1 MKRKKKKL
9 KKNKSIKSK
18 RFKSIKSVKKR
29 KKIFKKKPK
38 IKTSAKKRR
47 KKNKILKKKIKIRK
61 KKIILLRSKRKN
73 TQKTR
78 AVVLGIL
85 SLSDKIRSMLRL
97 NFDLD
102 KSLQNFFQ
110 GISGRVSNIK
120 KIFQEEREKQ
130 KQKKIKEMEREKI
143 EAKKRFM
150 QQEEIVLKSKALELK
165 AEKELS
171 RQLSIDLKRFLR
183 EDQAELRRERAEK
196 QRKFLEQI
204 QLEKKIESFVRRE
217 EKEVQALSKYV
228 LNQQR
233 ESYEEVKLRIDKI
246 KEKYKAL
253 RQQKV
258 EEAIRE
264 RLTQFGV
271 DVKDSDTKDILLEKE
286 RIYNE
291 EREKIEYALES
302 FYRASHSLCF
312 MISKRYLSKH
322 LPIMRCVD
330 KRIEESAIYIKWDDT
345 PEDEWLICIYL
356 KDDTPTE
363 GIVIEDKT
371 DSEKNISREFKRDQI
386 FDASDFMVDSLTALL
401 ERERNKR
408 KVS

>member
-9 KKNKSIKSK
+9 RKNKSIKSK
-18 RFKSIKSVKKR
+18 RLKFKKSAKKR
-29 KKIFKKKPK
+29 KKVSKKKSK
-38 IKTSAKKRR
+38 IKRTIKKRR
-47 KKNKILKKKIKIRK
+47 KKIKNRK
-61 KKIILLRSKRKN
+61 KKIISLRSKHK

-78 AVVLGIL
+78 AVVSGIL
-85 SLSDKIRSMLRL
+85 SLSDKIKSMLRF
-97 NFDLD
+97 NFNLD

-110 GISGRVSNIK
+110 GISNRVLNIK
-120 KIFQEEREKQ
+120 KVIQEERVKQ

-150 QQEEIVLKSKALELK
+150 QKEEIVLKAKALELK
-165 AEKELS
+165 EEKELS

-233 ESYEEVKLRIDKI
+233 DSYEEVKLRIDKI

-271 DVKDSDTKDILLEKE
+271 EVKDSDTKEILLEKE
-286 RIYNE
+286 RVYNE
-291 EREKIEYALES
+291 EREKVEYALES

-322 LPIMRCVD
+322 LPIMRCID

-356 KDDTPTE
+356 KDDSPTE

-371 DSEKNISREFKRDQI
+371 DQEKNISKEFKRDQI

-401 ERERNKR
+401 ERERNNR
-408 KVS
+408 KAS

>member
-1 MKRKKKKL
+1 MKRKKIKI

-18 RFKSIKSVKKR
+18 RFKFRKPAKKR
-29 KKIFKKKPK
+29 KKVFKKKPK
-38 IKTSAKKRR
+38 IKRSVKKRR
-47 KKNKILKKKIKIRK
+47 KKIKTRK
-61 KKIILLRSKRKN
+61 KKIFTSRSKHKK

-78 AVVLGIL
+78 AVVSGIL
-85 SLSDKIRSMLRL
+85 SLSDKIKSILRFNL
-97 NFDLD
+97 NLD

-110 GISGRVSNIK
+110 GISNRVSNIK
-120 KIFQEEREKQ
+120 KIIQEERVKQ

-143 EAKKRFM
+143 DAKKRFM
-150 QQEEIVLKSKALELK
+150 QQEEIKLKAKALELK
-165 AEKELS
+165 EEKELS

-271 DVKDSDTKDILLEKE
+271 EVKDSDTKEILLEKE
-286 RIYNE
+286 KVYNE
-291 EREKIEYALES
+291 EREKVEYALES

-322 LPIMRCVD
+322 LPIMRCID
-330 KRIEESAIYIKWDDT
+330 KRTEESAIYIKWDDT
-345 PEDEWLICIYL
+345 PEDEFLICIYL

-371 DSEKNISREFKRDQI
+371 DPEKNISKEFKRDQI

-401 ERERNKR
+401 DRERNKR
-408 KVS
+408 KAS

>member
-1 MKRKKKKL
+1 
-9 KKNKSIKSK
+9 
-18 RFKSIKSVKKR
+18 
-29 KKIFKKKPK
+29 
-38 IKTSAKKRR
+38 
-47 KKNKILKKKIKIRK
+47 
-61 KKIILLRSKRKN
+61 
-73 TQKTR
+73 
-78 AVVLGIL
+78 
-85 SLSDKIRSMLRL
+85 MLRFNL
-97 NFDLD
+97 NLD
-102 KSLQNFFQ
+102 QSLQNFFQ
-110 GISGRVSNIK
+110 GISNRVSNIK
-120 KIFQEEREKQ
+120 KVIQEERTKQ
-130 KQKKIKEMEREKI
+130 KEKKIKEMEKEKI
-143 EAKKRFM
+143 EARKRFM
-150 QQEEIVLKSKALELK
+150 QQEEIALKTKALELK
-165 AEKELS
+165 EEKELS

-204 QLEKKIESFVRRE
+204 KLEKKIESFVRRE

-228 LNQQR
+228 LSQQR

-271 DVKDSDTKDILLEKE
+271 EVKDSDTKEILLEKE
-286 RIYNE
+286 RVYNE
-291 EREKIEYALES
+291 EREKVEYALES

-322 LPIMRCVD
+322 LPIMRCID
-330 KRIEESAIYIKWDDT
+330 KRIEESSIYIKWDDT
-345 PEDEWLICIYL
+345 PENEWLICIYL
-356 KDDTPTE
+356 KDDSPTQ

-371 DSEKNISREFKRDQI
+371 DPEKNISKEFKRDQI

-401 ERERNKR
+401 DRERNKR
-408 KVS
+408 KAS

>member
-9 KKNKSIKSK
+9 KKIKSIKSK
-18 RFKSIKSVKKR
+18 RTKLKKSNKKPKVIAKRKSKTKKSIKSKIR
-29 KKIFKKKPK
+29 KTKF
-38 IKTSAKKRR
+38 
-47 KKNKILKKKIKIRK
+47 KKNKIKFR
-61 KKIILLRSKRKN
+61 RSKRKK

-78 AVVLGIL
+78 VVISSLL
-85 SLSDKIRSMLRL
+85 SLSDKIKSMFRFNL
-97 NFDLD
+97 NLD
-102 KSLQNFFQ
+102 QSLQNFFQ
-110 GISGRVSNIK
+110 GISNRVLNIK
-120 KIFQEEREKQ
+120 KVIQEERAKQ
-130 KQKKIKEMEREKI
+130 KEKKIKEMEREKI

-150 QQEEIVLKSKALELK
+150 QQEEIALKAKALELK
-165 AEKELS
+165 EEKELS
-171 RQLSIDLKRFLR
+171 RQLSIDIKRFLR

-196 QRKFLEQI
+196 QKKFLEQI
-204 QLEKKIESFVRRE
+204 RLEKKIESFVRRE

-228 LNQQR
+228 LSQQR

-264 RLTQFGV
+264 RLNQFGV
-271 DVKDSDTKDILLEKE
+271 EVKDSDTKEILLEKE

-291 EREKIEYALES
+291 EREKVEYALES

-322 LPIMRCVD
+322 LPIMRCID
-330 KRIEESAIYIKWDDT
+330 KRIEESSIYIKWDDT
-345 PEDEWLICIYL
+345 PENEWLICIYL
-356 KDDTPTE
+356 KNDSPTQ

-371 DSEKNISREFKRDQI
+371 DPENNISKEFNRDQI

-401 ERERNKR
+401 DRERNKR
-408 KVS
+408 KAS

>member
-1 MKRKKKKL
+1 MKRKKRKL
-9 KKNKSIKSK
+9 KKNKTIKSK
-18 RFKSIKSVKKR
+18 RFKSVKSVKKR
-29 KKIFKKKPK
+29 RKALKKKSK
-38 IKTSAKKRR
+38 IKRTVKKRR
-47 KKNKILKKKIKIRK
+47 KKIKARK
-61 KKIILLRSKRKN
+61 KRVIPLRTKRKK

-78 AVVLGIL
+78 AVVSGIL
-85 SLSDKIRSMLRL
+85 SLSDKIKSMLRFNL
-97 NFDLD
+97 NLD

-110 GISGRVSNIK
+110 GISNRVSNIK
-120 KIFQEEREKQ
+120 KVIQEERAKQ
-130 KQKKIKEMEREKI
+130 KEKKIKEMEREKI

-150 QQEEIVLKSKALELK
+150 QQEEIALKAKALELK
-165 AEKELS
+165 EEKEFS
-171 RQLSIDLKRFLR
+171 RQLSIDLKRFIR

-204 QLEKKIESFVRRE
+204 KLEKKIKSFIQRE

-228 LNQQR
+228 LSQQR

-253 RQQKV
+253 RQQKI

-271 DVKDSDTKDILLEKE
+271 DVKDSDTKEVLLEKE
-286 RIYNE
+286 RIFNE
-291 EREKIEYALES
+291 EREKVEYALIS
-302 FYRASHSLCF
+302 YYRTSLSLCF
-312 MISKRYLSKH
+312 NINKKFLSKH
-322 LPIMRCVD
+322 LPLMRCID
-330 KRIEESAIYIKWDDT
+330 KRIEESAIYIKWDDN
-345 PEDEWLICIYL
+345 PEDDWLICIYL
-356 KDDTPTE
+356 KDDAPTE

-371 DSEKNISREFKRDQI
+371 DPEKNISKEFKRDQI

-408 KVS
+408 KAS

>member
-18 RFKSIKSVKKR
+18 RLKFRKPIKKR
-29 KKIFKKKPK
+29 KKISKKKSK
-38 IKTSAKKRR
+38 IKRKVKIRR
-47 KKNKILKKKIKIRK
+47 KKIKARK
-61 KKIILLRSKRKN
+61 KKVIPFSTRRKK

-78 AVVLGIL
+78 AVVSGIL
-85 SLSDKIRSMLRL
+85 SLSDKIKSMLRFNL
-97 NFDLD
+97 NLD

-110 GISGRVSNIK
+110 GISNRVSNIK
-120 KIFQEEREKQ
+120 KVIQEERVKQ
-130 KQKKIKEMEREKI
+130 KQKKIKEMEREKK

-150 QQEEIVLKSKALELK
+150 QQEEIALKAKALELK
-165 AEKELS
+165 EEKELS

-271 DVKDSDTKDILLEKE
+271 EIKDSDTKEILLEKE
-286 RIYNE
+286 RVYNE
-291 EREKIEYALES
+291 EREKVEYALES

-330 KRIEESAIYIKWDDT
+330 KRIEEAAIYIKWDDT

-363 GIVIEDKT
+363 GIIIEDKT
-371 DSEKNISREFKRDQI
+371 DPEKNISKEFKRDQI
-386 FDASDFMVDSLTALL
+386 FDASDFMVDSLTMLL

-408 KVS
+408 KAS

>member
-1 MKRKKKKL
+1 MKRKKKKP
-9 KKNKSIKSK
+9 KKNKSFKSK
-18 RFKSIKSVKKR
+18 RLKSRKSAKN
-29 KKIFKKKPK
+29 KKKVSKKKSK
-38 IKTSAKKRR
+38 IKRTAKKRR
-47 KKNKILKKKIKIRK
+47 KKIKTRK
-61 KKIILLRSKRKN
+61 KKTIPFRTKRK

-78 AVVLGIL
+78 AVVSGIL
-85 SLSDKIRSMLRL
+85 SLSDKIKSMLRF
-97 NFDLD
+97 NFDID

-110 GISGRVSNIK
+110 GISNRVSNIK
-120 KIFQEEREKQ
+120 KVIQEERVKQ

-150 QQEEIVLKSKALELK
+150 QQEEIALKAKALELK
-165 AEKELS
+165 EEKELS

-271 DVKDSDTKDILLEKE
+271 EVKDSDTKEILLEKE
-286 RIYNE
+286 RVYNE
-291 EREKIEYALES
+291 EREKVEYALES

-322 LPIMRCVD
+322 LPIMRCID

-356 KDDTPTE
+356 KDDSPNE

-371 DSEKNISREFKRDQI
+371 DPEKNISKEFKRDQI
-386 FDASDFMVDSLTALL
+386 FDASDFMVDSLTVLL

-408 KVS
+408 KAS

>member
-9 KKNKSIKSK
+9 KKIKSIKSK
-18 RFKSIKSVKKR
+18 RTKLKKSNKRPKKITKRKSKTKKSIKNKSR
-29 KKIFKKKPK
+29 KTKF
-38 IKTSAKKRR
+38 
-47 KKNKILKKKIKIRK
+47 KKNKIKFR
-61 KKIILLRSKRKN
+61 RSKRKKH
-73 TQKTR
+73 QKTR
-78 AVVLGIL
+78 AVISSLL
-85 SLSDKIRSMLRL
+85 SLSDKIKSMLRFNL
-97 NFDLD
+97 NLD
-102 KSLQNFFQ
+102 QSLQNFFQ
-110 GISGRVSNIK
+110 SISNRILNIK
-120 KIFQEEREKQ
+120 KVIQEERVKQ
-130 KQKKIKEMEREKI
+130 KEKKIKEMEREKI

-150 QQEEIVLKSKALELK
+150 QLEEIALKAKASELK
-165 AEKELS
+165 EEKELS

-183 EDQAELRRERAEK
+183 EDQAELRRERAVK

-204 QLEKKIESFVRRE
+204 RLEKKIESFVRRE

-228 LNQQR
+228 LSQQR

-271 DVKDSDTKDILLEKE
+271 EVKDSDTKEILLEKE
-286 RIYNE
+286 RVYNE
-291 EREKIEYALES
+291 EREKVEYALES

-322 LPIMRCVD
+322 LPIMRCID
-330 KRIEESAIYIKWDDT
+330 KRIEESSIYIKWDDT
-345 PEDEWLICIYL
+345 PENEWLICIYL
-356 KDDTPTE
+356 KDDSPTQ

-371 DSEKNISREFKRDQI
+371 DPEKNLSKEFKRDQI

-401 ERERNKR
+401 DRERNKR
-408 KVS
+408 KAS

>member
-9 KKNKSIKSK
+9 KKIKSIKSK
-18 RFKSIKSVKKR
+18 RIKPKKSNKRPKKIIKRKSKTKKSIKS
-29 KKIFKKKPK
+29 
-38 IKTSAKKRR
+38 KRR
-47 KKNKILKKKIKIRK
+47 KTKFKKNKIKFQ
-61 KKIILLRSKRKN
+61 RSKREKK
-73 TQKTR
+73 QKTR
-78 AVVLGIL
+78 VVISSLL
-85 SLSDKIRSMLRL
+85 SLSDKVKSMLRFNL
-97 NFDLD
+97 NLD
-102 KSLQNFFQ
+102 QSLQNFFQ
-110 GISGRVSNIK
+110 GISNRVSNIK
-120 KIFQEEREKQ
+120 KVIQEERAKQ
-130 KQKKIKEMEREKI
+130 KEKKIKEMEREKI
-143 EAKKRFM
+143 EARKRFM
-150 QQEEIVLKSKALELK
+150 QQEEIALKAKALELK
-165 AEKELS
+165 EEKELS

-204 QLEKKIESFVRRE
+204 KLEKKIESFVRRE

-228 LNQQR
+228 LSQQR

-271 DVKDSDTKDILLEKE
+271 EVKDSDTKEILLEKE
-286 RIYNE
+286 RVYNE
-291 EREKIEYALES
+291 EREKVEYALES

-322 LPIMRCVD
+322 LPIMRCID
-330 KRIEESAIYIKWDDT
+330 KRIEESSIYIKWDDT
-345 PEDEWLICIYL
+345 PENEWLICIYL
-356 KDDTPTE
+356 KDDSPTQ

-371 DSEKNISREFKRDQI
+371 DPEKNISKEFKRDQI

-401 ERERNKR
+401 DRERNKR
-408 KVS
+408 KAS

>member
-18 RFKSIKSVKKR
+18 RFKSRKSAKKR
-29 KKIFKKKPK
+29 KKASKKKSRIKRIFKK
-38 IKTSAKKRR
+38 RR
-47 KKNKILKKKIKIRK
+47 KKIKIRK
-61 KKIILLRSKRKN
+61 KKIISSRSKLKK

-78 AVVLGIL
+78 MVVSSIL
-85 SLSDKIRSMLRL
+85 SLSDKIKSMLRFNL
-97 NFDLD
+97 NLD

-110 GISGRVSNIK
+110 GISNRFLNIK
-120 KIFQEEREKQ
+120 KVIQEEREKQ
-130 KQKKIKEMEREKI
+130 KREKIREMEREKI
-143 EAKKRFM
+143 EAKRRFM
-150 QQEEIVLKSKALELK
+150 RQEEIVLKAKALELK
-165 AEKELS
+165 EEKELS

-204 QLEKKIESFVRRE
+204 KLEKKIESFVRRE

-228 LNQQR
+228 LSQQR
-233 ESYEEVKLRIDKI
+233 ESYDEVKLRIDKI

-271 DVKDSDTKDILLEKE
+271 EVKDSDTKEILLEKE
-286 RIYNE
+286 RVYNE
-291 EREKIEYALES
+291 EREKVEYALES

-322 LPIMRCVD
+322 LPIMRCID

-356 KDDTPTE
+356 KDDSPTE

-371 DSEKNISREFKRDQI
+371 DPEKNISKEFQRDQI
-386 FDASDFMVDSLTALL
+386 FNASDFMVDSLTALL
-401 ERERNKR
+401 ERERNK
-408 KVS
+408 KKAS

>member
-9 KKNKSIKSK
+9 KKKKSIKSK
-18 RFKSIKSVKKR
+18 RLKSKKITKNRKKNTIKKSKKKRIVKKRIKKIKTRKKKNISRPKR
-29 KKIFKKKPK
+29 KKI
-38 IKTSAKKRR
+38 
-47 KKNKILKKKIKIRK
+47 
-61 KKIILLRSKRKN
+61 
-73 TQKTR
+73 QKTR
-78 AVVLGIL
+78 AVVSGIL
-85 SLSDKIRSMLRL
+85 SLSDKIKSILRFNL
-97 NFDLD
+97 NLD
-102 KSLQNFFQ
+102 KSLQKFFQ
-110 GISGRVSNIK
+110 GISNRISNIK
-120 KIFQEEREKQ
+120 KVIQEERARQ
-130 KQKKIKEMEREKI
+130 KQKKIKQMEREKI
-143 EAKKRFM
+143 ESKKRFM
-150 QQEEIVLKSKALELK
+150 QQEEISLKAKALELK
-165 AEKELS
+165 EEKELS

-204 QLEKKIESFVRRE
+204 KLEKKIESFVRRE

-228 LNQQR
+228 LSQQR

-271 DVKDSDTKDILLEKE
+271 EVKDSDTKEILLEKE
-286 RIYNE
+286 RVYNE
-291 EREKIEYALES
+291 DREKVEYALES

-312 MISKRYLSKH
+312 MISKRYLNKH
-322 LPIMRCVD
+322 LPIMRCID

-371 DSEKNISREFKRDQI
+371 DPEKNISKEFQRDQI
-386 FDASDFMVDSLTALL
+386 FNASDFMVDSLTALL
-401 ERERNKR
+401 ERERNK
-408 KVS
+408 KKAS

>member
-9 KKNKSIKSK
+9 KKNKSIKSR
-18 RFKSIKSVKKR
+18 RFKFKKSTKKR
-29 KKIFKKKPK
+29 KKVSKRKPK
-38 IKTSAKKRR
+38 IKRLVKKRR
-47 KKNKILKKKIKIRK
+47 KKIKIRK
-61 KKIILLRSKRKN
+61 KKVIPFRTKRKK

-78 AVVLGIL
+78 TVVSGIL
-85 SLSDKIRSMLRL
+85 SLSDKIKSMLRFNL
-97 NFDLD
+97 NLD

-110 GISGRVSNIK
+110 GISNRVSNIK
-120 KIFQEEREKQ
+120 KVIQEERAKQ
-130 KQKKIKEMEREKI
+130 KEKKIKEMEREKI

-150 QQEEIVLKSKALELK
+150 QQEEIALKAKALELK
-165 AEKELS
+165 EEKEFS
-171 RQLSIDLKRFLR
+171 RQLSIDLKRFIR

-204 QLEKKIESFVRRE
+204 KLEKKIKSFIQRE

-228 LNQQR
+228 LSQQR

-253 RQQKV
+253 RQQKI

-271 DVKDSDTKDILLEKE
+271 DVKDSDTKEVLLEKE
-286 RIYNE
+286 RIFNE
-291 EREKIEYALES
+291 EREKVEYALIS
-302 FYRASHSLCF
+302 YYRTSLSLCF
-312 MISKRYLSKH
+312 NINKKFLSKH
-322 LPIMRCVD
+322 LPLMRCID

-345 PEDEWLICIYL
+345 PEDDWLICIYL
-356 KDDTPTE
+356 KDDAPTE

-371 DSEKNISREFKRDQI
+371 DPEKNISKEFKRDQI

-408 KVS
+408 KAS

>member
-9 KKNKSIKSK
+9 KKIKSIKSK
-18 RFKSIKSVKKR
+18 RTKPKKSNKRPKKITKRKSKTKKSIKS
-29 KKIFKKKPK
+29 
-38 IKTSAKKRR
+38 KRR
-47 KKNKILKKKIKIRK
+47 KTKFKKNKIKFN
-61 KKIILLRSKRKN
+61 RSKREKK
-73 TQKTR
+73 QKTR
-78 AVVLGIL
+78 AVISSLL
-85 SLSDKIRSMLRL
+85 SLSDKVKSMLRFNL
-97 NFDLD
+97 NLD
-102 KSLQNFFQ
+102 QSLQNFFQ
-110 GISGRVSNIK
+110 GISNRVSNIK
-120 KIFQEEREKQ
+120 KVIQEERAKQ
-130 KQKKIKEMEREKI
+130 KEKKIKEMEREKI
-143 EAKKRFM
+143 EARKRFM
-150 QQEEIVLKSKALELK
+150 QQEEIALKAKALELK
-165 AEKELS
+165 EEKELS

-204 QLEKKIESFVRRE
+204 KLEKKIESFVRRE

-228 LNQQR
+228 LSQQR

-271 DVKDSDTKDILLEKE
+271 EVKDSDTKEILLEKE
-286 RIYNE
+286 RVYNE
-291 EREKIEYALES
+291 EREKVEYALES

-312 MISKRYLSKH
+312 MISKKYLSKH
-322 LPIMRCVD
+322 LPIMRCID
-330 KRIEESAIYIKWDDT
+330 KRIDESAIYIKWDDT

-363 GIVIEDKT
+363 GIIIEDKT
-371 DSEKNISREFKRDQI
+371 DPEKNISKEFQRDQI
-386 FDASDFMVDSLTALL
+386 FNASDFMVDSLTALL

-408 KVS
+408 KAS

>member
-9 KKNKSIKSK
+9 KKIKSIKSK
-18 RFKSIKSVKKR
+18 RIKPKKSNKRPKKIIKRKSKTKKSIKS
-29 KKIFKKKPK
+29 
-38 IKTSAKKRR
+38 KRR
-47 KKNKILKKKIKIRK
+47 KTKFKKNKIKFQ
-61 KKIILLRSKRKN
+61 RSKREKK
-73 TQKTR
+73 QKTR
-78 AVVLGIL
+78 VVISSLL
-85 SLSDKIRSMLRL
+85 SLSDKVKSMLRFNL
-97 NFDLD
+97 NLD
-102 KSLQNFFQ
+102 QSLQNFFQ
-110 GISGRVSNIK
+110 GISNRVSNIK
-120 KIFQEEREKQ
+120 KVIQEERVKQ
-130 KQKKIKEMEREKI
+130 KEKKIKEMEREKI
-143 EAKKRFM
+143 EARKRFM
-150 QQEEIVLKSKALELK
+150 QQEEIALKAKALELK
-165 AEKELS
+165 EEKELS

-183 EDQAELRRERAEK
+183 EDQAELRRERAVK

-204 QLEKKIESFVRRE
+204 KLEKKIESFVRRE

-228 LNQQR
+228 LSQQR

-271 DVKDSDTKDILLEKE
+271 EVKDSDTKEILLEKE
-286 RIYNE
+286 RVYNE
-291 EREKIEYALES
+291 EREKVEYALES

-322 LPIMRCVD
+322 LPIMRCID
-330 KRIEESAIYIKWDDT
+330 KRIEESSIYIKWDDT
-345 PEDEWLICIYL
+345 PENEWLICIYL
-356 KDDTPTE
+356 KDDSPTQ

-371 DSEKNISREFKRDQI
+371 DPEKNISKEFKRDQI

-401 ERERNKR
+401 DRERNKR
-408 KVS
+408 KAS

>member
-9 KKNKSIKSK
+9 KKNKSFKSK
-18 RFKSIKSVKKR
+18 RLKSKKSTKKR
-29 KKIFKKKPK
+29 KKVSKKRSK
-38 IKTSAKKRR
+38 IKKTVKKRR
-47 KKNKILKKKIKIRK
+47 KKIKLQK
-61 KKIILLRSKRKN
+61 KKIISSRSKRKK

-78 AVVLGIL
+78 VVVSSIL
-85 SLSDKIRSMLRL
+85 SLSDKIKSMLRF
-97 NFDLD
+97 NFNLD

-110 GISGRVSNIK
+110 GISNKVLNIK
-120 KIFQEEREKQ
+120 KVIQEEREKQ
-130 KQKKIKEMEREKI
+130 KREKIKEMEREKK
-143 EAKKRFM
+143 EAKKRFI
-150 QQEEIVLKSKALELK
+150 QQEEMALKAKALELK
-165 AEKELS
+165 DEKELS

-204 QLEKKIESFVRRE
+204 KLDKKIESFVRRE

-228 LNQQR
+228 LSQQR
-233 ESYEEVKLRIDKI
+233 ESYEEVKLRIEKI

-253 RQQKV
+253 RQQKI

-264 RLTQFGV
+264 RLSQFGIE
-271 DVKDSDTKDILLEKE
+271 VKDSDTKEILLEKE

-291 EREKIEYALES
+291 EREKVEYALES

-322 LPIMRCVD
+322 LPIMRCID
-330 KRIEESAIYIKWDDT
+330 KRIEDSAIYIKWDDT

-371 DSEKNISREFKRDQI
+371 DPEKNISKEFKRDQI

-408 KVS
+408 KAS

>member
-9 KKNKSIKSK
+9 KKIKSIKSK
-18 RFKSIKSVKKR
+18 RTKPKKSNKRPKKITKRKSKTKKSIKSKSR
-29 KKIFKKKPK
+29 K
-38 IKTSAKKRR
+38 IKF
-47 KKNKILKKKIKIRK
+47 KKNKIKFR
-61 KKIILLRSKRKN
+61 RSERNKQK
-73 TQKTR
+73 KTR
-78 AVVLGIL
+78 AVISSLL
-85 SLSDKIRSMLRL
+85 SLSDKVKSMLRFNL
-97 NFDLD
+97 NLD
-102 KSLQNFFQ
+102 QSLQNFFQ
-110 GISGRVSNIK
+110 GISNRVSNIK
-120 KIFQEEREKQ
+120 KVIQEERAKQ
-130 KQKKIKEMEREKI
+130 KEKKIKEMEREKI
-143 EAKKRFM
+143 EARKRFM
-150 QQEEIVLKSKALELK
+150 QQEEIALKAKALELK
-165 AEKELS
+165 EEKELS

-204 QLEKKIESFVRRE
+204 KLEKKIESFVRRE

-228 LNQQR
+228 LSQQR

-271 DVKDSDTKDILLEKE
+271 EVKDSDTKEILLEKE
-286 RIYNE
+286 RVYNE
-291 EREKIEYALES
+291 EREKVEYALES

-322 LPIMRCVD
+322 LPIMRCID
-330 KRIEESAIYIKWDDT
+330 KRIEESSIYIKWDDT
-345 PEDEWLICIYL
+345 PENEWLICIYL
-356 KDDTPTE
+356 KDDSPSE

-371 DSEKNISREFKRDQI
+371 DPEKNISKEFKRDQI

-401 ERERNKR
+401 DKERNKR
-408 KVS
+408 KAS

>member
-1 MKRKKKKL
+1 MKRKKKKP
-9 KKNKSIKSK
+9 KKIKSIKSK
-18 RFKSIKSVKKR
+18 RTKLKKSNKKPKKIAKRKSKTKKSIKS
-29 KKIFKKKPK
+29 
-38 IKTSAKKRR
+38 KRR
-47 KKNKILKKKIKIRK
+47 KIKYKKDKIKFR
-61 KKIILLRSKRKN
+61 RSKRKK

-78 AVVLGIL
+78 VVISSLL
-85 SLSDKIRSMLRL
+85 SLSDKIKLIFRFNL
-97 NFDLD
+97 NLD
-102 KSLQNFFQ
+102 QSLQNFFQ
-110 GISGRVSNIK
+110 GITNRILNIK
-120 KIFQEEREKQ
+120 KVIQEERAKQ
-130 KQKKIKEMEREKI
+130 KEKKIKEMEREKT
-143 EAKKRFM
+143 EARKRFM
-150 QQEEIVLKSKALELK
+150 QQEEIALKAKALELK
-165 AEKELS
+165 EEKELS

-204 QLEKKIESFVRRE
+204 KLEKKIESFVRRE

-228 LNQQR
+228 LSQQR

-271 DVKDSDTKDILLEKE
+271 EVKDSDTKEILLEKE

-291 EREKIEYALES
+291 EREKVEYALES

-322 LPIMRCVD
+322 LPIMRCID

-363 GIVIEDKT
+363 GIIIEDKT
-371 DSEKNISREFKRDQI
+371 DPEKNISKEFKRDQI
-386 FDASDFMVDSLTALL
+386 FDASDFMVDSLTSLL

-408 KVS
+408 KAS

>member
-9 KKNKSIKSK
+9 KKIKSIKSK
-18 RFKSIKSVKKR
+18 RTKPKKSNKKTKKIAKRKSKTKKSIKS
-29 KKIFKKKPK
+29 
-38 IKTSAKKRR
+38 KRR
-47 KKNKILKKKIKIRK
+47 KTKFKKNKIKFN
-61 KKIILLRSKRKN
+61 RSKREKK
-73 TQKTR
+73 QKTR
-78 AVVLGIL
+78 AVISSLL
-85 SLSDKIRSMLRL
+85 SLSDKVKSMLRFNL
-97 NFDLD
+97 NLD
-102 KSLQNFFQ
+102 QSLQNFFQ
-110 GISGRVSNIK
+110 GISNRVSNIK
-120 KIFQEEREKQ
+120 KVIQEERAKQ
-130 KQKKIKEMEREKI
+130 KEKKIKEMEREKL
-143 EAKKRFM
+143 EARKRFM
-150 QQEEIVLKSKALELK
+150 QQEEIALKAKALELK
-165 AEKELS
+165 EEKELS

-253 RQQKV
+253 RQQKI

-271 DVKDSDTKDILLEKE
+271 EVKDSDTKEILLEKE
-286 RIYNE
+286 RVYNE
-291 EREKIEYALES
+291 EREKVEYALES

-363 GIVIEDKT
+363 GIIIEDKT
-371 DSEKNISREFKRDQI
+371 DPEKNISKEFKRDQI
-386 FDASDFMVDSLTALL
+386 FNASDFMVDSLTALL
-401 ERERNKR
+401 DRERNKR
-408 KVS
+408 KAS

>member
-9 KKNKSIKSK
+9 KKIKSIKSK
-18 RFKSIKSVKKR
+18 RTKPKRSNKRPKKITKRKSKTKKSIKNKSR
-29 KKIFKKKPK
+29 KTKF
-38 IKTSAKKRR
+38 
-47 KKNKILKKKIKIRK
+47 KKNKIKFR
-61 KKIILLRSKRKN
+61 RSKRKKH
-73 TQKTR
+73 QKTR
-78 AVVLGIL
+78 AVISSLL
-85 SLSDKIRSMLRL
+85 SLSDKVKSMLRFNL
-97 NFDLD
+97 NLD
-102 KSLQNFFQ
+102 RSLQNFFQ
-110 GISGRVSNIK
+110 GISNRVSNIK
-120 KIFQEEREKQ
+120 KVIQEERAKQ
-130 KQKKIKEMEREKI
+130 KEKKIKEMEREKI
-143 EAKKRFM
+143 EARKRFM
-150 QQEEIVLKSKALELK
+150 QQEEITLKAKALELK
-165 AEKELS
+165 EEKELS

-204 QLEKKIESFVRRE
+204 KLEKKIESFVRRE

-228 LNQQR
+228 LSQQR

-271 DVKDSDTKDILLEKE
+271 EVKDSDTKEILLEKE
-286 RIYNE
+286 RVYNE
-291 EREKIEYALES
+291 EREKVEYALES

-322 LPIMRCVD
+322 LPIMRCID
-330 KRIEESAIYIKWDDT
+330 KRIEESSIYIKWDDT
-345 PEDEWLICIYL
+345 PENEWLICIYL
-356 KDDTPTE
+356 KDDSPTQ

-371 DSEKNISREFKRDQI
+371 DPEKNLSKEFKRDQI

-401 ERERNKR
+401 DRERNKR
-408 KVS
+408 KAS

>member
-18 RFKSIKSVKKR
+18 TLKLKKTTKRQKKKVKRKSKTKRSIKR
-29 KKIFKKKPK
+29 KKIKF
-38 IKTSAKKRR
+38 RQ
-47 KKNKILKKKIKIRK
+47 
-61 KKIILLRSKRKN
+61 KKIIPQRSKRKKI
-73 TQKTR
+73 QKTR
-78 AVVLGIL
+78 MVVSSILG
-85 SLSDKIRSMLRL
+85 LSDKIKTILRF
-97 NFDLD
+97 NFNLD

-110 GISGRVSNIK
+110 GISNRVLNIK
-120 KIFQEEREKQ
+120 KVIQEERVKQ

-150 QQEEIVLKSKALELK
+150 QQEEITLKAKALELK
-165 AEKELS
+165 EEKELS

-204 QLEKKIESFVRRE
+204 KLEKKIESFVRRE

-258 EEAIRE
+258 EETIRE
-264 RLTQFGV
+264 RLTQFGIE
-271 DVKDSDTKDILLEKE
+271 VKDSDTREILLEKE
-286 RIYNE
+286 RVYNE
-291 EREKIEYALES
+291 EREKVEYALES

-322 LPIMRCVD
+322 LPIMRCID
-330 KRIEESAIYIKWDDT
+330 KRIEESSIYIKWDDT
-345 PEDEWLICIYL
+345 PENEWLICIYL
-356 KDDTPTE
+356 KDDSPTQ

-371 DSEKNISREFKRDQI
+371 DPEKNISKEFKRDQI

-408 KVS
+408 KAS

>member
-9 KKNKSIKSK
+9 KKIKSIKSK
-18 RFKSIKSVKKR
+18 RLKPKKSTKKR
-29 KKIFKKKPK
+29 KKFAKRKS
-38 IKTSAKKRR
+38 KT
-47 KKNKILKKKIKIRK
+47 
-61 KKIILLRSKRKN
+61 KKIIKSKRKKFRTKKINFKRSKRKK

-78 AVVLGIL
+78 AVISSLL
-85 SLSDKIRSMLRL
+85 NLSDKIKSMLRFNL
-97 NFDLD
+97 NIDR
-102 KSLQNFFQ
+102 SLQNFFQ
-110 GISGRVSNIK
+110 GISNRISNIK
-120 KIFQEEREKQ
+120 KVIQEERAKQ
-130 KQKKIKEMEREKI
+130 KRQKIKEMEREKI

-150 QQEEIVLKSKALELK
+150 QQEEITLKAKALELK
-165 AEKELS
+165 EEKELS
-171 RQLSIDLKRFLR
+171 RQLSIDLKKFLR

-204 QLEKKIESFVRRE
+204 KLEKKIESFVRRE

-233 ESYEEVKLRIDKI
+233 ESYDEVKLRIDKI
-246 KEKYKAL
+246 KDKYKAL

-271 DVKDSDTKDILLEKE
+271 EVKDSDTKEILLEKE
-286 RIYNE
+286 RVYNE
-291 EREKIEYALES
+291 EREKVEYALES

-322 LPIMRCVD
+322 LPIMRCID

-345 PEDEWLICIYL
+345 PEDDWLICIYL

-371 DSEKNISREFKRDQI
+371 DPEKNISKEFKRDQI

-408 KVS
+408 KAS

>member
-1 MKRKKKKL
+1 MKRKKRKL
-9 KKNKSIKSK
+9 KKNKTIKSK
-18 RFKSIKSVKKR
+18 RFKSVKSVKKR
-29 KKIFKKKPK
+29 RKALKKKSK
-38 IKTSAKKRR
+38 IKRTVKKRR
-47 KKNKILKKKIKIRK
+47 KKIKARK
-61 KKIILLRSKRKN
+61 KRVIPFRTKRKK

-78 AVVLGIL
+78 AVVSGIL
-85 SLSDKIRSMLRL
+85 SLSDKIKSMLRFNL
-97 NFDLD
+97 NLD

-110 GISGRVSNIK
+110 GISNRVSNIK
-120 KIFQEEREKQ
+120 KVIQEERVKQ

-150 QQEEIVLKSKALELK
+150 QQEEIALKAKALELK
-165 AEKELS
+165 EEKEFS
-171 RQLSIDLKRFLR
+171 RQLSIDLKRFIR
-183 EDQAELRRERAEK
+183 EDQAELRREQAEK

-204 QLEKKIESFVRRE
+204 KLEKKIKSFIQRE

-228 LNQQR
+228 LSQQR

-253 RQQKV
+253 RQQKI

-271 DVKDSDTKDILLEKE
+271 DVKDSDTKEVLLEKE
-286 RIYNE
+286 RIFNE
-291 EREKIEYALES
+291 EREKVEYALIS
-302 FYRASHSLCF
+302 YYRTSLSLCF
-312 MISKRYLSKH
+312 NINKKFLSKH
-322 LPIMRCVD
+322 LPLMRCID

-345 PEDEWLICIYL
+345 PEDDWLICIYL
-356 KDDTPTE
+356 KDDAPTE

-371 DSEKNISREFKRDQI
+371 DPEKNISKEFKRDQI

-408 KVS
+408 KAS

>member
-1 MKRKKKKL
+1 MKRKKRKL
-9 KKNKSIKSK
+9 KKNKTIKSK
-18 RFKSIKSVKKR
+18 RFKSVKSVKKR
-29 KKIFKKKPK
+29 RKVLKKKSK
-38 IKTSAKKRR
+38 IKRTVKKRR
-47 KKNKILKKKIKIRK
+47 KKIKARK
-61 KKIILLRSKRKN
+61 KRVIPFRTKRKK

-78 AVVLGIL
+78 AVVSGIL
-85 SLSDKIRSMLRL
+85 SLSDKIKSMLRFNL
-97 NFDLD
+97 NLD

-110 GISGRVSNIK
+110 GISNRVSNIK
-120 KIFQEEREKQ
+120 KVIQEERAKQ
-130 KQKKIKEMEREKI
+130 KEKKIKEMEREKI

-150 QQEEIVLKSKALELK
+150 QQEEIALKAKALELK
-165 AEKELS
+165 EEKEFS
-171 RQLSIDLKRFLR
+171 RQLSIDLKRFIR

-204 QLEKKIESFVRRE
+204 KLEKKIKSFIQRE

-228 LNQQR
+228 LSQQR

-253 RQQKV
+253 RQQKI

-271 DVKDSDTKDILLEKE
+271 DVKDSDTKEVLLEKE
-286 RIYNE
+286 RIFNE
-291 EREKIEYALES
+291 EREKVEYALIS
-302 FYRASHSLCF
+302 YYRTSLSLCF
-312 MISKRYLSKH
+312 NINKKFLSKH
-322 LPIMRCVD
+322 LPLMRCID

-356 KDDTPTE
+356 KDDAPTE

-371 DSEKNISREFKRDQI
+371 DPEKNISKEFKRDQI

-408 KVS
+408 KAS

>member
-9 KKNKSIKSK
+9 KKIKSIKSK
-18 RFKSIKSVKKR
+18 RTKPKKSNKRPKKITKRKSKTKKSIKS
-29 KKIFKKKPK
+29 
-38 IKTSAKKRR
+38 KRR
-47 KKNKILKKKIKIRK
+47 KIKFKKDKIKFR
-61 KKIILLRSKRKN
+61 RSKRKK

-78 AVVLGIL
+78 VVISSLL
-85 SLSDKIRSMLRL
+85 SLSDKIQSMLRFNL
-97 NFDLD
+97 NLD
-102 KSLQNFFQ
+102 QSLQNFFQ
-110 GISGRVSNIK
+110 GISNRVSNIK
-120 KIFQEEREKQ
+120 KVIQEERAKQ
-130 KQKKIKEMEREKI
+130 KEKKIKEMEREKI
-143 EAKKRFM
+143 EARKRFM
-150 QQEEIVLKSKALELK
+150 QQEEIALKAKALELK
-165 AEKELS
+165 EEKELS

-204 QLEKKIESFVRRE
+204 KLEKKIESFVRRE

-228 LNQQR
+228 LSQQR

-271 DVKDSDTKDILLEKE
+271 EVKDSDTKEILLEKE
-286 RIYNE
+286 RVYNE
-291 EREKIEYALES
+291 EREKVEYALES

-322 LPIMRCVD
+322 LPIMRCID
-330 KRIEESAIYIKWDDT
+330 KRIEESSIYIKWDDT
-345 PEDEWLICIYL
+345 PENEWLICIYL
-356 KDDTPTE
+356 KDDSPTQ

-371 DSEKNISREFKRDQI
+371 DPEKNISKEFKRDQI

-401 ERERNKR
+401 DRERNKR
-408 KVS
+408 KAS

>member
-18 RFKSIKSVKKR
+18 RLKSRKSIKKR
-29 KKIFKKKPK
+29 KKVFKRKL
-38 IKTSAKKRR
+38 KTKRSFNKRR
-47 KKNKILKKKIKIRK
+47 KKIKTRK
-61 KKIILLRSKRKN
+61 KKIITSRSKHKKI
-73 TQKTR
+73 QKTR
-78 AVVLGIL
+78 AVVSGIL
-85 SLSDKIRSMLRL
+85 SLSDKIKSMLRF
-97 NFDLD
+97 NFNLD

-110 GISGRVSNIK
+110 GISNRVLSIK
-120 KIFQEEREKQ
+120 KVIQEERVKQ

-150 QQEEIVLKSKALELK
+150 QQEEVALKTKALELK
-165 AEKELS
+165 EEKELS

-204 QLEKKIESFVRRE
+204 QLEKKIQSFVRRE

-271 DVKDSDTKDILLEKE
+271 EVKDSDTKEILLEKE
-286 RIYNE
+286 RVYNE
-291 EREKIEYALES
+291 EREKVEYALES

-322 LPIMRCVD
+322 LPIMRCID

-356 KDDTPTE
+356 KNDTPSE

-371 DSEKNISREFKRDQI
+371 DTEKNISKEFRRDQI
-386 FDASDFMVDSLTALL
+386 FDASDFMVDSLTTLL

-408 KVS
+408 KAS

>member
-18 RFKSIKSVKKR
+18 RLKFRKPIKKR
-29 KKIFKKKPK
+29 KKVSKRKSK
-38 IKTSAKKRR
+38 IKRKVKIRR
-47 KKNKILKKKIKIRK
+47 KKIKARK
-61 KKIILLRSKRKN
+61 KKVIPFSTRRKK

-78 AVVLGIL
+78 AVVSGIL
-85 SLSDKIRSMLRL
+85 SLSDKIKSMLRFNL
-97 NFDLD
+97 NLD

-110 GISGRVSNIK
+110 GISNRVSNIK
-120 KIFQEEREKQ
+120 KIIQEERVKQ

-150 QQEEIVLKSKALELK
+150 QQEEIALKAKALELK
-165 AEKELS
+165 EEKELS

-271 DVKDSDTKDILLEKE
+271 EVKDSDTKEILLEKE
-286 RIYNE
+286 RVYNE

-322 LPIMRCVD
+322 LPIMRCID
-330 KRIEESAIYIKWDDT
+330 KRIEESSIYIKWDDT
-345 PEDEWLICIYL
+345 PENEWLICIYL
-356 KDDTPTE
+356 KDDSPTQ

-371 DSEKNISREFKRDQI
+371 DPEKNISKEFKRDQI

-401 ERERNKR
+401 DRERNKR
-408 KVS
+408 KAS